1 MMNKNYLRNILI
13 VISIIVA
20 IFTIVWAIQTLFM
33 VTLSQAFA
41 AFILL
46 ATTFGI
52 ILFIVGDL

>member
-1 MMNKNYLRNILI
+1 MNKNYLLNILI
-13 VISIIVA
+13 GISIIVA
-20 IFTIVWAIQTLFM
+20 IFAIIWAIQTLFM